1 MPICDRN
8 AEGQCQAEIWD
19 KDFGCRETERQQT
32 EAEGERWRWMESKKE
47 KKSRDREIIA
57 DPEREKGMDGYT
69 EKKRQRQP

>member
-1 MPICDRN
+1 
-8 AEGQCQAEIWD
+8 
-19 KDFGCRETERQQT
+19 
-32 EAEGERWRWMESKKE
+32 MESKKE